1 MNTKLIAT
9 VINAVISFII
19 IVPISFLMNKFI
31 NDSEMTFME
40 FLNLFQ
46 IIARLVSHILNLFIF
61 KACDAHQFYILW
73 NFIFFQKQM
82 IIKLL

>member
-40 FLNLFQ
+40 FFNQKWYVFL
-46 IIARLVSHILNLFIF
+46 IF
-61 KACDAHQFYILW
+61 VV
-73 NFIFFQKQM
+73 IFAVYNTYFKN
-82 IIKLL
+82 KKVN

>member
-40 FLNLFQ
+40 FFNQ
-46 IIARLVSHILNLFIF
+46 KWYIF
-61 KACDAHQFYILW
+61 L
-73 NFIFFQKQM
+73 IFVVIFAVYNTYFKN
-82 IIKLL
+82 KKVN

>member
-31 NDSEMTFME
+31 NNSEVTLME
-40 FLNLFQ
+40 FFNQKWYVFL
-46 IIARLVSHILNLFIF
+46 IF
-61 KACDAHQFYILW
+61 VV
-73 NFIFFQKQM
+73 IFAVYNTYFKN
-82 IIKLL
+82 KK

>member
-19 IVPISFLMNKFI
+19 IVTISFLMNKFI

-40 FLNLFQ
+40 FFNQ
-46 IIARLVSHILNLFIF
+46 KWYIF
-61 KACDAHQFYILW
+61 L
-73 NFIFFQKQM
+73 IFVVIFAVYNTYFKN
-82 IIKLL
+82 KKVN

>member
-9 VINAVISFII
+9 LINAVISFII

-40 FLNLFQ
+40 FFNQ
-46 IIARLVSHILNLFIF
+46 KWYIF
-61 KACDAHQFYILW
+61 L
-73 NFIFFQKQM
+73 IFVVIFAVYNTYFKN
-82 IIKLL
+82 KKVN

>member
-31 NDSEMTFME
+31 NNYEVTFME
-40 FLNLFQ
+40 FFNQKWYIFLLF
-46 IIARLVSHILNLFIF
+46 VVIF
-61 KACDAHQFYILW
+61 AVYNTYFK
-73 NFIFFQKQM
+73 NK
-82 IIKLL
+82 KVN

>member
-40 FLNLFQ
+40 FFNQ
-46 IIARLVSHILNLFIF
+46 KWYIF
-61 KACDAHQFYILW
+61 L
-73 NFIFFQKQM
+73 IFVVIFAVYNTYFKN
-82 IIKLL
+82 K

>member
-9 VINAVISFII
+9 VINTVISFII

-40 FLNLFQ
+40 FFNQ
-46 IIARLVSHILNLFIF
+46 KWYIF
-61 KACDAHQFYILW
+61 L
-73 NFIFFQKQM
+73 IFVVIFAVYNTYFKN
-82 IIKLL
+82 KKVN

>member
-19 IVPISFLMNKFI
+19 IVPISFFMNKFI

-40 FLNLFQ
+40 FFNQ
-46 IIARLVSHILNLFIF
+46 KWYIF
-61 KACDAHQFYILW
+61 LIFVVIFAVYNTYFKNKKA
-73 NFIFFQKQM
+73 N
-82 IIKLL
+82 

>member
-19 IVPISFLMNKFI
+19 IIPISFLMNKFI

-40 FLNLFQ
+40 FFNQ
-46 IIARLVSHILNLFIF
+46 KWYIF
-61 KACDAHQFYILW
+61 L
-73 NFIFFQKQM
+73 IFVVIFAVYNTYFKN
-82 IIKLL
+82 KKVN

>member
-31 NDSEMTFME
+31 NNSEVTLME
-40 FLNLFQ
+40 FFNQ
-46 IIARLVSHILNLFIF
+46 KWYIF
-61 KACDAHQFYILW
+61 L
-73 NFIFFQKQM
+73 IFVVIFAVYNTYFKN
-82 IIKLL
+82 KKVN

>member
-40 FLNLFQ
+40 FFNQKWYIFLIFVILT
-46 IIARLVSHILNLFIF
+46 II
-61 KACDAHQFYILW
+61 
-73 NFIFFQKQM
+73 
-82 IIKLL
+82 IINITNSYYLIS

>member
-40 FLNLFQ
+40 FFNQ
-46 IIARLVSHILNLFIF
+46 KWYIF
-61 KACDAHQFYILW
+61 L
-73 NFIFFQKQM
+73 IFVVIFAVHNTYFKN
-82 IIKLL
+82 KKVN

>member
-31 NDSEMTFME
+31 NNSEVTLME
-40 FLNLFQ
+40 FFNQKWYVFL
-46 IIARLVSHILNLFIF
+46 IF
-61 KACDAHQFYILW
+61 VV
-73 NFIFFQKQM
+73 IFAVYNSYFKNR
-82 IIKLL
+82 KSN

>member
-31 NDSEMTFME
+31 NNSEITFME
-40 FLNLFQ
+40 FFNQ
-46 IIARLVSHILNLFIF
+46 KWYIF
-61 KACDAHQFYILW
+61 L
-73 NFIFFQKQM
+73 IFVVIFAVYNTYFKN
-82 IIKLL
+82 KKVN

>member
-31 NDSEMTFME
+31 NNSE
-40 FLNLFQ
+40 
-46 IIARLVSHILNLFIF
+46 IF
-61 KACDAHQFYILW
+61 YG
-73 NFIFFQKQM
+73 IF
-82 IIKLL
+82 

>member
-31 NDSEMTFME
+31 NNSEVTFME
-40 FLNLFQ
+40 FFNQ
-46 IIARLVSHILNLFIF
+46 KWYIF
-61 KACDAHQFYILW
+61 L
-73 NFIFFQKQM
+73 IFVVIFAVYNTYFKNR
-82 IIKLL
+82 KSN

>member
-31 NDSEMTFME
+31 NNSEVTFME
-40 FLNLFQ
+40 FFYQ
-46 IIARLVSHILNLFIF
+46 KWYIF
-61 KACDAHQFYILW
+61 L
-73 NFIFFQKQM
+73 IFVVIFAVYNTYFKN
-82 IIKLL
+82 KKVN

>member
-40 FLNLFQ
+40 FFNQ
-46 IIARLVSHILNLFIF
+46 KWYIF
-61 KACDAHQFYILW
+61 L
-73 NFIFFQKQM
+73 IFVVIFAVYNTYFKN
-82 IIKLL
+82 KK

>member
-31 NDSEMTFME
+31 NNSEVTFME
-40 FLNLFQ
+40 FFNQ
-46 IIARLVSHILNLFIF
+46 KWYIF
-61 KACDAHQFYILW
+61 L
-73 NFIFFQKQM
+73 IFVVIFAVYNTYFKN
-82 IIKLL
+82 KKVN

>member
-31 NDSEMTFME
+31 NNSEMTFME
-40 FLNLFQ
+40 FFNQ
-46 IIARLVSHILNLFIF
+46 KWYIF
-61 KACDAHQFYILW
+61 L
-73 NFIFFQKQM
+73 IFVVIFAVYNTYFKN
-82 IIKLL
+82 KK

>member
-31 NDSEMTFME
+31 NNSEMTFME
-40 FLNLFQ
+40 FFNQ
-46 IIARLVSHILNLFIF
+46 KWYIF
-61 KACDAHQFYILW
+61 L
-73 NFIFFQKQM
+73 IFVLIFAVYNTYFKN
-82 IIKLL
+82 KKVN

>member
-19 IVPISFLMNKFI
+19 IVSISFLMNKFI

-40 FLNLFQ
+40 FFESKM
-46 IIARLVSHILNLFIF
+46 VYIF
-61 KACDAHQFYILW
+61 NICGHFCGV
-73 NFIFFQKQM
+73 
-82 IIKLL
+82 

>member
-40 FLNLFQ
+40 FFN
-46 IIARLVSHILNLFIF
+46 
-61 KACDAHQFYILW
+61 
-73 NFIFFQKQM
+73 QKW
-82 IIKLL
+82 

>member
-40 FLNLFQ
+40 FFNQ
-46 IIARLVSHILNLFIF
+46 KWYIF
-61 KACDAHQFYILW
+61 L
-73 NFIFFQKQM
+73 IFVLIFAVYNTYFKN
-82 IIKLL
+82 KKVN

>member
-31 NDSEMTFME
+31 NKSEQSFFDFFE
-40 FLNLFQ
+40 E
-46 IIARLVSHILNLFIF
+46 RW
-61 KACDAHQFYILW
+61 Y
-73 NFIFFQKQM
+73 IFFAFALIFAVYNSYFKNR
-82 IIKLL
+82 KPN

>member
-40 FLNLFQ
+40 FFNQ
-46 IIARLVSHILNLFIF
+46 KWYIF
-61 KACDAHQFYILW
+61 L
-73 NFIFFQKQM
+73 IFVVIFAVYNSYFKNR
-82 IIKLL
+82 KSN

>member
-31 NDSEMTFME
+31 NDSEVTLME
-40 FLNLFQ
+40 FFNQ
-46 IIARLVSHILNLFIF
+46 KWYIF
-61 KACDAHQFYILW
+61 L
-73 NFIFFQKQM
+73 IFVVIFAVYNTYFKN
-82 IIKLL
+82 KKVN

>member
-40 FLNLFQ
+40 FFNQ
-46 IIARLVSHILNLFIF
+46 KWYIF
-61 KACDAHQFYILW
+61 L
-73 NFIFFQKQM
+73 IFVVIFAVYNSYFKN
-82 IIKLL
+82 KKVN

>member
-40 FLNLFQ
+40 FLNQ
-46 IIARLVSHILNLFIF
+46 KWYIF
-61 KACDAHQFYILW
+61 L
-73 NFIFFQKQM
+73 IFVVIFAVYNTYFKN
-82 IIKLL
+82 KKVN

>member
-19 IVPISFLMNKFI
+19 IVLMNKFI

-40 FLNLFQ
+40 FFHQ
-46 IIARLVSHILNLFIF
+46 KWYIF
-61 KACDAHQFYILW
+61 L
-73 NFIFFQKQM
+73 IFVVIFAVYNTYFKN
-82 IIKLL
+82 KKVN

>member
-31 NDSEMTFME
+31 NKSEQSFFDFFE
-40 FLNLFQ
+40 E
-46 IIARLVSHILNLFIF
+46 RW
-61 KACDAHQFYILW
+61 Y
-73 NFIFFQKQM
+73 IFFAFALIFAVYNSYFKNR
-82 IIKLL
+82 KSN